1 MSIFFSSLTRISDLP
16 DVSFL
21 IELLPREQ
29 WGRGDYVVGEVMTRS
44 SPNARLEL
52 RNGRMTDLVRGDR
65 VVGALGVR
73 IATLEVVGD
82 WRAIEDDRR
91 MQALTA
97 AGLLGRVTSMSTE
110 IGSLLELDYE
120 GHVIVDGRKAT
131 MTDYVEPVPDRPF
144 HLPVVMVVG
153 TSMSA
158 GKTTTARILIRI
170 LKDMGARVVGAKMT
184 GAGRH
189 RDILAM
195 QDAGAD
201 HVFDFVDQGLPSTAC
216 TADEYRPACRQLM
229 SKIASVE
236 ADVAVIEVGASPIE
250 PYNTDLAIEEITDN
264 IRATILCVADPYA
277 VLGVTSAFEIEPDL
291 VAGVAT
297 STEAGT
303 SLITRLSGFE
313 AVNVLAADSWPVL
326 RRMLERT
333 LPASSSWSASPR

>member
-16 DVSFL
+16 DVSFS
-21 IELLPREQ
+21 IEPLPKEQ
-29 WGRGDYVVGEVMTRS
+29 WGSGDYVVGEVMTRS
-44 SPNARLEL
+44 SPNARVEL
-52 RNGRMTDLVRGDR
+52 RDGRMTDLVRGDR
-65 VVGALGVR
+65 VIGALGVR

-82 WRAIEDDRR
+82 WRAIGGDGR

-97 AGLLGRVTSMSTE
+97 AGLLGGVTSMSTE
-110 IGSLLELDYE
+110 IGPLLELDYE
-120 GHVIVDGRKAT
+120 GHVIVDGGKAT
-131 MTDYVEPVPDRPF
+131 MADYVVPAPDLPF
-144 HLPVVMVVG
+144 ELPVVMVVG

-170 LKDMGARVVGAKMT
+170 LKEMGARVIGAKMT

-189 RDILAM
+189 RGILAM

-216 TADEYRPACRQLM
+216 SADEYRPACRQLM
-229 SKIASVE
+229 SRMASVE
-236 ADVAVIEVGASPIE
+236 ADVAVIEVGASPVE
-250 PYNTDLAIEEITDN
+250 PYNSDLAIEEITQN
-264 IRATILCVADPYA
+264 IRATVLCVADPYA

-291 VAGVAT
+291 VTGVAT

-303 SLITRLSGFE
+303 GLITRLSGFQ

-326 RRMLERT
+326 RNMLERT
-333 LPASSSWSASPR
+333 LQGGSGWGSATG

>member
-1 MSIFFSSLTRISDLP
+1 MSIFFSSLTRISNLP
-16 DVSFL
+16 DVSFS
-21 IELLPREQ
+21 IESLPREQ
-29 WGRGDYVVGEVMTRS
+29 WDRGDYVVGEVMTRS
-44 SPNARLEL
+44 SPNAHVEL
-52 RNGRMTDLVRGDR
+52 RDGRMTDLVRGDR

-82 WRAIEDDRR
+82 WRAIEDDGR

-110 IGSLLELDYE
+110 IGSLLELEYE
-120 GHVIVDGRKAT
+120 GHVIVDGGKAT

-144 HLPVVMVVG
+144 DLPVVMVVG

-170 LKDMGARVVGAKMT
+170 LKEMGARVVGAKMT

-216 TADEYRPACRQLM
+216 AADLYRPACRQLM

-250 PYNTDLAIEEITDN
+250 PYNSDLAIEEITDN

-277 VLGVTSAFEIEPDL
+277 VLGVTSAFEIEPNL
-291 VAGVAT
+291 VTGVAT

-303 SLITRLSGFE
+303 GLIRRLSGFE

-333 LPASSSWSASPR
+333 FESGSGWRPPSH

>member
-1 MSIFFSSLTRISDLP
+1 MSLFFSSLTRISDLP
-16 DVSFL
+16 DVLFS
-21 IELLPREQ
+21 IEPVPREQ
-29 WGRGDYVVGEVMTRS
+29 WGSGDYVVGEVMTRS
-44 SPNARLEL
+44 SPNARVEL
-52 RNGRMTDLVRGDR
+52 RDGRMTDLVRGDR

-73 IATLEVVGD
+73 TATLEVVGD
-82 WRAIEDDRR
+82 WRAVGEDGR

-110 IGSLLELDYE
+110 IGPLLELDYE
-120 GHVIVDGRKAT
+120 GHVVVDGKKAT
-131 MTDYVEPVPDRPF
+131 MADCVAPVPDALF
-144 HLPVVMVVG
+144 ELPVVMVVG

-170 LKDMGARVVGAKMT
+170 LKEMGARVVGAKMT

-201 HVFDFVDQGLPSTAC
+201 YIFDFVDQGLPSTAC
-216 TADEYRPACRQLM
+216 PADEYLPACRQLISRM
-229 SKIASVE
+229 ASVE
-236 ADVAVIEVGASPIE
+236 ADVAVVEVGASPVE
-250 PYNTDLAIEEITDN
+250 PYNSDLAIGEIADN

-277 VLGVTSAFEIEPDL
+277 VLGVTSAFEIDPDL

-297 STEAGT
+297 GTEAGT
-303 SLITRLSGFE
+303 GLITRLSGFE
-313 AVNVLAADSWPVL
+313 AVNALAADSWPVL

-333 LPASSSWSASPR
+333 LQVEQGWPTLTR